1 MPTNLA
7 PRNAEHTFTVVST
20 KVTRS
25 SELRAIEKTLLTYLI
40 GKPDGWQ
47 PDANQIKNEMAE
59 GIYAIR
65 QGLKRLKELGYL
77 VCHTVRDK
85 LGRFIRTDWTIN
97 EIPVPP
103 AGAKL
108 DVYGNVIIFDNAKAR
123 PKNLRQEAK
132 TKASSTTK
140 SRVKKVHKPP
150 LKTRSETSASID
162 FDPYAGF
169 PHAGNCTGS
178 NIDRR
183 NTDLK
188 ILEREGGG
196 ARVEEVP
203 PENNTQQAE
212 VLEPGNG
219 LKQAGVEQAETFHT
233 LLTKEE
239 SGTSAKTKGLD
250 QFSAT
255 VALGKFNVE
264 ADWDKAESV
273 KYNQAEVL
281 EFKAQ
286 LEDLGKRLGK
296 RNPVAWAYVIVKNLK
311 TTPSTYWEDF
321 KAGRVLG
328 ASEQHEWEILPGV
341 PCQVAIQCLEQDY
354 LGTPG
359 TTQTQA
365 ALRAA
370 RTIANPAQMRIVWES
385 MKNRVLFQKQ
395 EHDRQQALG
404 IEHPATMESWMKP
417 RPKAKIEDVA
427 SALQEMHANLPL
439 VLQPVQEPW
448 TQGILPEPAV
458 TEVVAEDERAIT
470 GTADCAGNERAIVE
484 NPVEE
489 TVAEVKEEIVD
500 PDVVAAAKA
509 KIAGMLKKF
518 EGLQLRGKR
527 GSSILKV
534 NTVELETEIKPEPK
548 PEPVTP
554 PMEELQSDFE
564 GVAGYLRDLEARN
577 EDEIW

>member
-40 GKPDGWQ
+40 GKPNGWQ
-47 PDANQIKNEMAE
+47 PNPKQIKNEMAE

-77 VCHTVRDK
+77 VCHAVRDK

-97 EIPVPP
+97 EIPAPP
-103 AGAKL
+103 VDAKL
-108 DVYGNVIIFDNAKAR
+108 DVYGNVIIFDNAKSR

-132 TKASSTTK
+132 TKANSTTK
-140 SRVKKVHKPP
+140 LGIKKVHKPAP
-150 LKTRSETSASID
+150 KLRSETSSGID
-162 FDPYAGF
+162 FDPYAEN
-169 PHAGNCTGS
+169 PYAGNCIGS

-196 ARVEEVP
+196 TRAEEVP
-203 PENNTQQAE
+203 TENNSKQAE
-212 VLEPGNG
+212 LEQP
-219 LKQAGVEQAETFHT
+219 QTFDT
-233 LLTKEE
+233 LLTKTEFE
-239 SGTSAKTKGLD
+239 VNPKTQVLD

-255 VALGKFNVE
+255 VAFAETNV
-264 ADWDKAESV
+264 AVGCSSAESAT
-273 KYNQAEVL
+273 YNQAEVL

-296 RNPVAWAYVIVKNLK
+296 RNPVAWAYVIVKSLG
-311 TTPSTYWEDF
+311 TTPCTYWEDF
-321 KAGRVLG
+321 KSGRVLG
-328 ASEQHEWEILPGV
+328 SFEQHEWEVVPGV
-341 PCQVAIQCLEQDY
+341 PCQIAIQCLEQDY
-354 LGTPG
+354 LGIPG

-370 RTIANPAQMRIVWES
+370 RTIANPAQMKIVWES
-385 MKNRVLFQKQ
+385 MKNRVLFQKR

-404 IEHPATMESWMKP
+404 IKHPATMESWMQP
-417 RPKAKIEDVA
+417 RSEAKVEDVA
-427 SALQEMHANLPL
+427 IALQEMHANLPVAL
-439 VLQPVQEPW
+439 RPVQESW
-448 TQGILPEPAV
+448 VQGVLPEPAV
-458 TEVVAEDERAIT
+458 EEVIVEDELAVV
-470 GTADCAGNERAIVE
+470 GVVDCGDERTIKVT
-484 NPVEE
+484 P
-489 TVAEVKEEIVD
+489 VAEVEAEVVD

-509 KIAGMLKKF
+509 KIAGVLKKF

-527 GSSILKV
+527 GTSVLKA
-534 NTVELETEIKPEPK
+534 NTAEVKTEIKPEIEM
-548 PEPVTP
+548 EPVVPAT
-554 PMEELQSDFE
+554 EENYSHFE
-564 GVAGYLRDLEARN
+564 GVAGYLRELEARN